1 MKRILLFILICCH
14 LLPATAQKNAPKWM
28 DKSKKAVVLITTY
41 GKDGAK
47 LTSELFKGA
56 EKATVTDTEGK
67 TYPVT
72 RVIGADELYDVI
84 KVKAETPKKVQ
95 FLPVAAD
102 PLAVGTVA
110 YLLTY

>member
-1 MKRILLFILICCH
+1 MKRILLLILICCH

-47 LTSELFKGA
+47 LTSGIGIFVSETGDVLSAYELFKGA

-72 RVIGADELYDVI
+72 RVIGAD
-84 KVKAETPKKVQ
+84 
-95 FLPVAAD
+95 
-102 PLAVGTVA
+102 
-110 YLLTY
+110 

>member
-1 MKRILLFILICCH
+1 M
-14 LLPATAQKNAPKWM
+14 
-28 DKSKKAVVLITTY
+28 
-41 GKDGAK
+41 
-47 LTSELFKGA
+47 
-56 EKATVTDTEGK
+56 TDTEGK

-95 FLPVAAD
+95 FFPIAAD

-110 YLLTY
+110 YCYPIRLKRKQISNRARSRKSAN